1 MSRKNYFY
9 GERKKKCYFEGWYF
23 KHENGSQTI
32 CFIPSFHINPRGEK
46 SAMLQV
52 IANDHVWKI
61 HYAPEQFYAA
71 KGRLYCRI
79 GRNVFSETGISIDI
93 RTRELKMKGKLVY
106 GKFSQL
112 SGDIMGPFRWIPFM
126 QCRHEIISMRHNVAG
141 TLKINREQLHF
152 DKGIGYIEK
161 DRGTSFP
168 DQYVWTQC
176 SRGAGGRLHLMA
188 AAATIPVGPFS
199 FEGTIVEIW
208 YGRRHYRLATYCGAR
223 VKERTEK
230 RIVIEQ
236 KHIKFEAQLQQNHPQ
251 KLLAPQLGAM
261 GRGIYEHAACTV
273 RYRLFVDGDLLF
285 DEICTPAGFEADI
298 RE

>member
-1 MSRKNYFY
+1 
-9 GERKKKCYFEGWYF
+9 
-23 KHENGSQTI
+23 
-32 CFIPSFHINPRGEK
+32 
-46 SAMLQV
+46 
-52 IANDHVWKI
+52 
-61 HYAPEQFYAA
+61 
-71 KGRLYCRI
+71 
-79 GRNVFSETGISIDI
+79 
-93 RTRELKMKGKLVY
+93 
-106 GKFSQL
+106 
-112 SGDIMGPFRWIPFM
+112 M

-152 DKGIGYIEK
+152 GKGIGYIEK

-199 FEGTIVEIW
+199 FEGTIAEIW

-230 RIVIEQ
+230 QIVIEQ

>member
-1 MSRKNYFY
+1 M
-9 GERKKKCYFEGWYF
+9 
-23 KHENGSQTI
+23 
-32 CFIPSFHINPRGEK
+32 
-46 SAMLQV
+46 
-52 IANDHVWKI
+52 
-61 HYAPEQFYAA
+61 
-71 KGRLYCRI
+71 
-79 GRNVFSETGISIDI
+79 
-93 RTRELKMKGKLVY
+93 
-106 GKFSQL
+106 
-112 SGDIMGPFRWIPFM
+112 
-126 QCRHEIISMRHNVAG
+126 
-141 TLKINREQLHF
+141 
-152 DKGIGYIEK
+152 
-161 DRGTSFP
+161 
-168 DQYVWTQC
+168 
-176 SRGAGGRLHLMA
+176 MA
-188 AAATIPVGPFS
+188 AAATIPVGPFF

-273 RYRLFVDGDLLF
+273 RYRLFVDGNLLF